1 MKLHSSLLATTIS
14 TALAL
19 ALLASCGNGGGPE
32 EHTFEIQIEDGQPA
46 GGAAAYRVKQ
56 DDAVTLVVTSD
67 QHASLHLHGYDLT
80 GVAMAGAPATLEL
93 TANATGS
100 FPLTV
105 HVGGE
110 RGHGEVFG
118 SPVMQPGDT
127 FAFTVPEGL
136 AGEDILFHS
145 HFHAEVTGTITVV
158 DDASTPDAVE
168 IDVRD
173 LAAHPHHVM
182 VKPGTEITWRNS
194 DSVSHGIVSGR
205 HPDDQGEGGH
215 SHETEEIEL
224 GRLEVHPR

>member
-1 MKLHSSLLATTIS
+1 MKPHRSLLATCLS

-19 ALLASCGNGGGPE
+19 VLLASCSDGGEPE
-32 EHTFEIQIEDGQPA
+32 QHTFDIQIEDGQPA
-46 GGAAAYRVKQ
+46 AGAATYSVKQ
-56 DDAVTLVVTSD
+56 NDAVTLVVTSD
-67 QHASLHLHGYDLT
+67 QHASLHLHGYDIT

-93 TANATGS
+93 TASATGS

-127 FAFTVPEGL
+127 FTFTAPEGL
-136 AGEDILFHS
+136 SGEDILFHS
-145 HFHAEVTGTITVV
+145 HFHSEVTGTITVV
-158 DDASTPDAVE
+158 DDASAPEAVE

-182 VKPGTEITWRNS
+182 VKPGAEITWRNS

-215 SHETEEIEL
+215 SHEEVEM

>member
-1 MKLHSSLLATTIS
+1 MGADPRR
-14 TALAL
+14 
-19 ALLASCGNGGGPE
+19 G
-32 EHTFEIQIEDGQPA
+32 HTFEIQIEDGQPA

-127 FAFTVPEGL
+127 FAFTSARRGWR
-136 AGEDILFHS
+136 ARTS
-145 HFHAEVTGTITVV
+145 C
-158 DDASTPDAVE
+158 STATSTQ
-168 IDVRD
+168 R
-173 LAAHPHHVM
+173 
-182 VKPGTEITWRNS
+182 
-194 DSVSHGIVSGR
+194 
-205 HPDDQGEGGH
+205 
-215 SHETEEIEL
+215 
-224 GRLEVHPR
+224 